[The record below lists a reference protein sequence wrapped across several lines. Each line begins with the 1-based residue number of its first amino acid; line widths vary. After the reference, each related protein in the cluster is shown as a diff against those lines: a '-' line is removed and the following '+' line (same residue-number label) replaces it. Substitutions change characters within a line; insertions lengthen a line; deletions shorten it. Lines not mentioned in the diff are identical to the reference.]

1 MHKECKKP
9 ELNEICQIEKDLIST
24 LKTVVGHG
32 VFSKEVD
39 SKELGELVDMVKDMA
54 ETKRNCW
61 EACYYE
67 TVTRAMEEGSEEDEG
82 MPRGM
87 EHMYKIMPPHW
98 MTEGPAGF
106 TPSKT
111 IMGKDWDT
119 MYQRSN
125 SMANRKLDDDHD
137 WDRDNYKRDRYR
149 NQYGEAYGEYE
160 DARRHYT
167 ETKSPEDKRY
177 MNEKAM
183 EHVNHSMMTLRD
195 VWKNAD
201 PDVKKQV
208 SSAIASLA
216 SEFKT
221 V

>member
-1 MHKECKKP
+1 MHDKHKKP
-9 ELNEICQIEKDLIST
+9 ELSEICQIEKDLISA
-24 LKTVVGHG
+24 LKTTVSHG

-39 SKELGELVDMVKDMA
+39 GKELGDLVDMVKDMA

-67 TVTRAMEEGSEEDEG
+67 TVVEAMKEGEDEEGG
-82 MPRGM
+82 RMPRGM

-98 MTEGPAGF
+98 MNEGPAGYI
-106 TPSKT
+106 PSSRVP
-111 IMGKDWDT
+111 MNKDWNGLSYD
-119 MYQRSN
+119 YSN
-125 SMANRKLDDDHD
+125 NSGRRMNGDNDDQSQNR
-137 WDRDNYKRDRYR
+137 NRYR
-149 NQYGEAYGEYE
+149 NPYGESYGEYE

-167 ETKSPEDKRY
+167 ETRSPEDKRH

-183 EHVNHSMMTLRD
+183 EHVDNSMMTLRE
-195 VWKNAD
+195 VWRNAD

-208 SSAIASLA
+208 SSAISSLA